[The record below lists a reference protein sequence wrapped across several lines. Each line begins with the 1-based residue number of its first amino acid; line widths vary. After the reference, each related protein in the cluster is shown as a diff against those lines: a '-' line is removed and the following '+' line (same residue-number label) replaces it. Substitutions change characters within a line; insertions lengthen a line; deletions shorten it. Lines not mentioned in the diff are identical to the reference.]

1 MNFNKILIT
10 GCIIGALACLYFAF
24 NTKDKSVIT
33 QKPEIQQNIK
43 NNEFVNTTQNK
54 NYDVAE
60 KYKNADSVNIT
71 VNYPVSLSYKT
82 KKAVFDLRKRYISE
96 SIFENK
102 DYEPSEYV
110 FGQIEDNKPWMSI
123 YLCED
128 KDAKE
133 HSING
138 PSEESRFILNPTV
151 LVALEYPFF
160 ITDSDYEWCHSNEA
174 IMLPKSVSYSG
185 KNNEITVTYISLPI
199 VIQNNSFY
207 QFNGINAKDLG
218 YKSFYIDKEK
228 STYIPEFTN
237 TNNPLTEIQEFNN
250 FIHLGSS
257 CKHPGGCNNGSPRQ
271 PSLEFK
277 YKSEKYTRHNES
289 IYIKLWKERPDS
301 PNSQADINEKIIIAN
316 I

>member
-1 MNFNKILIT
+1 MNYNKIIIIS
-10 GCIIGALACLYFAF
+10 CIIGALTCLYFSF
-24 NTKDKSVIT
+24 SKKNEKVTVQRS
-33 QKPEIQQNIK
+33 PEIQQN
-43 NNEFVNTTQNK
+43 TTTIETNQNR

-60 KYKNADSVNIT
+60 KYRDMNYVNIK
-71 VNYPVSLSYKT
+71 VNYPISLSYLT
-82 KKAVFDLRKRYISE
+82 KQRIYNIRKQYISE

-102 DYEPSEYV
+102 YYEPSEYV
-110 FGQIEDNKPWMSI
+110 FGQIEDKKPWLSI

-128 KDAKE
+128 EDAKE

-151 LVALEYPFF
+151 LVALEYPFY
-160 ITDSDYEWCHSNEA
+160 ITGSDYEWCHSNEA

-185 KNNEITVTYISLPI
+185 KNNEISVTYTSLPI

-218 YKSFYIDKEK
+218 YKYFYIDKEK
-228 STYIPEFTN
+228 STYIPEFTSA
-237 TNNPLTEIQEFNN
+237 NNPSTNIQEFNN

-257 CKHPGGCNNGSPRQ
+257 CRHPGGCNNGSPRQ
-271 PSLEFK
+271 PSLEFQ
-277 YKSEKYTRHNES
+277 YKSEKYTRHNAV
-289 IYIKLWKERPDS
+289 IYLKLWKERPESADS
-301 PNSQADINEKIIIAN
+301 VSDINEKIIIEN